1 MRTKRREG
9 RGKPV
14 NDRFKV
20 PFERSLPFET
30 DMAPNAEEELLVV
43 KPWGPQPEKER
54 LRPPTYNAEDYAI
67 ALRRWGRRPLG
78 SVQDSQGTLPST
90 TSSSSGYASGSGE
103 MTLRQFTS
111 VSELLNKLRADLRLA
126 FPSFVQEFA
135 SPPADG
141 ITLLLETLRGVQ
153 LAQSSPP
160 SSGHTG
166 PRVGTRRAALDELG
180 CVECLAACTER
191 CTDAPRLL
199 VQAQPGL
206 LALAVCLTSSLNRSR
221 VLALQVTIVT
231 SVPSTNVGTVSQK
244 RSRLRSYVQY
254 RTRLLHPWTLDSV
267 AWPMLAS
274 LVWISSYIDR
284 VLTNLEDSLR
294 REERV
299 REPLELE
306 SWPGSPRT
314 ISFFQLLTKVCQTPG
329 GHAIVSEAVSTLRL
343 KYGEGGRFRFLA
355 GALLA
360 PRAAIALRVA
370 GVSFLNA
377 FLKSAPRTQT
387 RLYIQ
392 AEACEAG
399 LEPQVLQEW
408 LKELDGREEDALN
421 DLLHKEVQKWSHNC
435 VDVDAL
441 QRRVVRA
448 EETCRIL
455 SKKVSALQTQ
465 LQQMQLEKLNNYNL
479 EDREKMTVLGTK
491 QSPKMSS
498 NAEDE
503 GISSSERSSSPENT
517 KHQSRTNHQK
527 VNSSPDNDQETTI
540 DDVIEEL
547 RIIVKDAE
555 EEIGDKNHEQN
566 QMDRSEQDFYNENS
580 SKAKLHRTSSKVSL
594 NNSETYI
601 YDKVLKRD
609 HQMDGK
615 IAKSNTSSNV
625 SQSVIKGEQVT
636 YFGNDRDY
644 STDSSGGRRTNG
656 DTRRVSKSSVEGSVK
671 IVVKGPD
678 VEEAIVPTILHPQ
691 PPRRS
696 PPCLSAIMAV
706 RHCDFDQ
713 EEVFN
718 SHDEDIEEETLG
730 DGSDSLLSASRLK
743 YNGKNQTYEEQ
754 IKTTEIDHFQKQS
767 NRKETESS
775 VDGKLKKSF
784 DDLRRFSES
793 EIKDKKT
800 IRNYETSCN
809 VKSRTSN
816 ETKSNNRQTDGI
828 SQRHSTKYRSEVE
841 KRKLLRRSASHDYLE
856 SSASSPRSKR
866 SNKSR
871 VETHI
876 RKFESLNSFDDH
888 RSLQSYGRHGSSE
901 NLSKQEQFFAEE
913 SSKSRM
919 RRSESFHHVSH
930 IAKKDQCS
938 SQGGSDSGL
947 FYVTDFNLEPLVTR
961 RPRSIEAPKSPNLLT
976 KSLDRIDEGLDSMID
991 IVIMEE
997 KSQWSSNKYQ
1007 SKTKKPREE
1016 RTLVRSKSSRLE
1028 DSKSCFEL
1036 GSKSRKEESKC
1047 KHLKSDE
1054 YYSGHASNKQL
1065 RSDELYEEQRNR
1077 EWNELNSSR
1086 KHNELDFDC
1095 TPMILMKNGVRHNS
1109 FCQNENI
1116 GNRFSNKSMDSG
1128 IFAGRTYDTFGLGKN
1143 RFNAG
1148 KYSGNQ
1154 QMKESPIGRRNTTS
1168 STGGNR
1174 GKVTDVVSGL
1184 Y

>member
-1 MRTKRREG
+1 
-9 RGKPV
+9 
-14 NDRFKV
+14 
-20 PFERSLPFET
+20 
-30 DMAPNAEEELLVV
+30 MAPNAEEELLVV

-180 CVECLAACTER
+180 CVECLAACAER

-221 VLALQVTIVT
+221 VLALQ
-231 SVPSTNVGTVSQK
+231 
-244 RSRLRSYVQY
+244 
-254 RTRLLHPWTLDSV
+254 
-267 AWPMLAS
+267 
-274 LVWISSYIDR
+274 
-284 VLTNLEDSLR
+284 
-294 REERV
+294 
-299 REPLELE
+299 
-306 SWPGSPRT
+306 
-314 ISFFQLLTKVCQTPG
+314 LLTKVCQAPG
-329 GHAIVSEAVSTLRL
+329 GHAAVSEAVSTLRL

-421 DLLHKEVQKWSHNC
+421 DLLHKEVQRWAHNC

-455 SKKVSALQTQ
+455 SKKVSSLQIELHQ
-465 LQQMQLEKLNNYNL
+465 LQLEKLNNYNL
-479 EDREKMTVLGTK
+479 EDREKVTVHGTK
-491 QSPKMSS
+491 QSPKVSS

-517 KHQSRTNHQK
+517 KHQTLRVNHHQK
-527 VNSSPDNDQETTI
+527 LNASSSPDNDQETTI

-555 EEIGDKNHEQN
+555 EEFGDQNREQARIERVAS
-566 QMDRSEQDFYNENS
+566 QDRTCNGHATKTNLY
-580 SKAKLHRTSSKVSL
+580 
-594 NNSETYI
+594 NNSDTYSF
-601 YDKVLKRD
+601 DKTTKRD
-609 HQMDGK
+609 QQTNGK
-615 IAKSNTSSNV
+615 LAKSNAGSNV

-644 STDSSGGRRTNG
+644 GVDSNGVRRPSS

-678 VEEAIVPTILHPQ
+678 VEDAIVPTILYPQ

-706 RHCDFDQ
+706 RHGDFVDH
-713 EEVFN
+713 EETYN
-718 SHDEDIEEETLG
+718 SHDEEIEEETLG

-743 YNGKNQTYEEQ
+743 YNGKSPAYEEP
-754 IKTTEIDHFQKQS
+754 IRNADVDRFQKPS
-767 NRKETESS
+767 AKEHENEDDVKS
-775 VDGKLKKSF
+775 KKGF
-784 DDLRRFSES
+784 DDTRRFVENSKT
-793 EIKDKKT
+793 KDKKSS
-800 IRNYETSCN
+800 RSFENSCGPT
-809 VKSRTSN
+809 KSRATN
-816 ETKSNNRQTDGI
+816 ESRSNNRTSDGFV
-828 SQRHSTKYRSEVE
+828 QRHGSKYRSEVE

-856 SSASSPRSKR
+856 SSASSPRSRR
-866 SNKSR
+866 SGRSR
-871 VETHI
+871 VESHI
-876 RKFESLNSFDDH
+876 RKFESLNSFDEH
-888 RSLQSYGRHGSSE
+888 RSLQSYGRPGSSE
-901 NLSKQEQFFAEE
+901 NLSKQEQQFYGDE
-913 SSKSRM
+913 STRGRM
-919 RRSESFHHVSH
+919 RRSESFHHVSQVG
-930 IAKKDQCS
+930 KKDQCS
-938 SQGGSDSGL
+938 SRGGSDSGL
-947 FYVTDFNLEPLVTR
+947 FYVTDFNLEPFVTR
-961 RPRSIEAPKSPNLLT
+961 RPRSIEAPKSPSLLT
-976 KSLDRIDEGLDSMID
+976 KSLDRIDEGLDSMVD
-991 IVIMEE
+991 IVITEE
-997 KSQWSSNKYQ
+997 KNQWNSGKYQ
-1007 SKTKKPREE
+1007 SKTRKSRED
-1016 RTLVRSKSSRLE
+1016 RLLVRSKSNRLE
-1028 DSKSCFEL
+1028 DSRSCCEL
-1036 GSKSRKEESKC
+1036 NTRGRKEETRD
-1047 KHLKSDE
+1047 KHLKNDE
-1054 YYSGHASNKQL
+1054 FYSGHVNNKQL
-1065 RSDELYEEQRNR
+1065 RNDELYEEQRNR
-1077 EWNELNSSR
+1077 EWNCQNELNSTR
-1086 KHNELDFDC
+1086 KNGDLDFDC
-1095 TPMILMKNGVRHNS
+1095 TPVILTKNGVRHNS
-1109 FCQNENI
+1109 FSQNENI
-1116 GNRFSNKSMDSG
+1116 GSRFSNRSKDSG
-1128 IFAGRTYDTFGLGKN
+1128 IFAGRTYDTFGLGKS

-1154 QMKESPIGRRNTTS
+1154 QIKESPIGRRNTTS
-1168 STGGNR
+1168 SVIGSR

>member
-1 MRTKRREG
+1 MGNARSQPCR
-9 RGKPV
+9 RGKQLYLFYLIHRTWSIV
-14 NDRFKV
+14 AEHRKDNDRSYDTD
-20 PFERSLPFET
+20 PETELSSRCSGCNGCDYRQDSLTFDSES
-30 DMAPNAEEELLVV
+30 DMAPNADEELLVV
-43 KPWGPQPEKER
+43 KPWGLQPEKER

-111 VSELLNKLRADLRLA
+111 VSELLNKLRTDLRLA

-180 CVECLAACTER
+180 CVECLAACAER

-221 VLALQVTIVT
+221 VLALQ
-231 SVPSTNVGTVSQK
+231 
-244 RSRLRSYVQY
+244 
-254 RTRLLHPWTLDSV
+254 
-267 AWPMLAS
+267 
-274 LVWISSYIDR
+274 
-284 VLTNLEDSLR
+284 
-294 REERV
+294 
-299 REPLELE
+299 
-306 SWPGSPRT
+306 
-314 ISFFQLLTKVCQTPG
+314 LLTKVCQAPG
-329 GHAIVSEAVSTLRL
+329 GHAAVSEAVSTLRL

-421 DLLHKEVQKWSHNC
+421 ELLHKEVQKWTHNC
-435 VDVDAL
+435 VDVDTL

-455 SKKVSALQTQ
+455 SKKVSALQAELQQ
-465 LQQMQLEKLNNYNL
+465 LQVEKLNSYNR
-479 EDREKMTVLGTK
+479 EDREKVTVLGPK
-491 QSPKMSS
+491 QSPKVSS

-503 GISSSERSSSPENT
+503 GISSSERSSSPENG
-517 KHQSRTNHQK
+517 KHQMRNHQK
-527 VNSSPDNDQETTI
+527 HSSSPDNDQETTI

-555 EEIGDKNHEQN
+555 QEFGDKNREEKERIPQN
-566 QMDRSEQDFYNENS
+566 TSKDQAFKSSESYMLDR
-580 SKAKLHRTSSKVSL
+580 
-594 NNSETYI
+594 
-601 YDKVLKRD
+601 VLKRD
-609 HQMDGK
+609 QQSDAK
-615 IAKSNTSSNV
+615 ISKSNPGSTV
-625 SQSVIKGEQVT
+625 SQSMAKGEQVT

-644 STDSSGGRRTNG
+644 STDSGSNRRLNP
-656 DTRRVSKSSVEGSVK
+656 DARRISKSSVDGSVK
-671 IVVKGPD
+671 IVIKGPD
-678 VEEAIVPTILHPQ
+678 IEDAIVPTILHPQ

-696 PPCLSAIMAV
+696 PPCLSTIMAV
-706 RHCDFDQ
+706 RHCDFPDH
-713 EEVFN
+713 EETYN
-718 SHDEDIEEETLG
+718 SHDEEIEEETLG

-743 YNGKNQTYEEQ
+743 YNGKNQTYEER
-754 IKTTEIDHFQKQS
+754 IRNANGNHFQKQS
-767 NRKETESS
+767 RNVDEEQ
-775 VDGKLKKSF
+775 DGKLKKSY
-784 DDLRRFSES
+784 DDLRHFDEG
-793 EIKDKKT
+793 EKDKKT
-800 IRNYETSCN
+800 IRNYESSCRA
-809 VKSRTSN
+809 KN
-816 ETKSNNRQTDGI
+816 ETKSRQDGFV
-828 SQRHSTKYRSEVE
+828 QRHNSKYRSEVE
-841 KRKLLRRSASHDYLE
+841 KRKLLRRSTSHDYLE
-856 SSASSPRSKR
+856 SSASSPRSRR
-866 SNKSR
+866 SGRSR
-871 VETHI
+871 VESHI
-876 RKFESLNSFDDH
+876 RKFESLNSFDEH
-888 RSLQSYGRHGSSE
+888 RSLQSYGRPGSSE
-901 NLSKQEQFFAEE
+901 NLSKQEHQFFED
-913 SSKSRM
+913 SSRNRM

-930 IAKKDQCS
+930 VAKKEQCS
-938 SQGGSDSGL
+938 SRGGSDSGL
-947 FYVTDFNLEPLVTR
+947 FYVTDFNLEPLLTR
-961 RPRSIEAPKSPNLLT
+961 KPTSIEAPKSPSLQT
-976 KSLDRIDEGLDSMID
+976 KSLDRIDEGLDSMVD
-991 IVIMEE
+991 IVITEE
-997 KSQWSSNKYQ
+997 KSQWRSGKHQ
-1007 SKTKKPREE
+1007 KIKKSREE
-1016 RTLVRSKSSRLE
+1016 RQVIRSKSNRLE
-1028 DSKSCFEL
+1028 DTRNCYDIDA
-1036 GSKSRKEESKC
+1036 KSRQEESRS
-1047 KHLKSDE
+1047 KHLKNDE
-1054 YYSGHASNKQL
+1054 LYNVSVNNKQL

-1077 EWNELNSSR
+1077 EWNCQNELNSAKR
-1086 KHNELDFDC
+1086 NDLDFDC
-1095 TPMILMKNGVRHNS
+1095 APMIMAKNGPKNNS
-1109 FCQNENI
+1109 FSQHENI
-1116 GNRFSNKSMDSG
+1116 ANRFTSRPNDSG
-1128 IFAGRTYDTFGLGKN
+1128 IFASRTYDTFGLGKN

-1154 QMKESPIGRRNTTS
+1154 QIKESPVGRRNTTS
-1168 STGGNR
+1168 SATGNR

>member
-1 MRTKRREG
+1 MGNARSQPCR
-9 RGKPV
+9 RGKPPYLLYLIHKTWNIV
-14 NDRFKV
+14 ADQRKEQDRSDDTDQ
-20 PFERSLPFET
+20 ETDLSSRCSGCNGCDYRQDSLIFDSET

-160 SSGHTG
+160 TSGHTG

-180 CVECLAACTER
+180 CVECLAACAER
-191 CTDAPRLL
+191 CADAPRLL

-221 VLALQVTIVT
+221 VLALQ
-231 SVPSTNVGTVSQK
+231 
-244 RSRLRSYVQY
+244 
-254 RTRLLHPWTLDSV
+254 
-267 AWPMLAS
+267 
-274 LVWISSYIDR
+274 
-284 VLTNLEDSLR
+284 
-294 REERV
+294 
-299 REPLELE
+299 
-306 SWPGSPRT
+306 
-314 ISFFQLLTKVCQTPG
+314 LLTKVCQTPG
-329 GHAIVSEAVSTLRL
+329 GHAAVSEAVSTLRL

-421 DLLHKEVQKWSHNC
+421 DLLHKEVQKWTHNC

-465 LQQMQLEKLNNYNL
+465 VQQLQLEKLNNYNL
-479 EDREKMTVLGTK
+479 EDREKMTLLGTK
-491 QSPKMSS
+491 QSPKVSS

-517 KHQSRTNHQK
+517 KHQSRSNHQK
-527 VNSSPDNDQETTI
+527 MNPSPDNDQETTI
-540 DDVIEEL
+540 EDVIEEL

-555 EEIGDKNHEQN
+555 EEFGDKNHEQ
-566 QMDRSEQDFYNENS
+566 DRIDHVTDQDFCNE
-580 SKAKLHRTSSKVSL
+580 HRTSSKISL
-594 NNSETYI
+594 NNSEAYL

-609 HQMDGK
+609 QTDAK
-615 IAKSNTSSNV
+615 IPNSNTGSNM

-636 YFGNDRDY
+636 YFGNERDY
-644 STDSSGGRRTNG
+644 SIDSSSAKRLNG
-656 DTRRVSKSSVEGSVK
+656 ETRRVSKSSVDGSVK

-706 RHCDFDQ
+706 RHCDFIDQ
-713 EEVFN
+713 EEPYN

-743 YNGKNQTYEEQ
+743 YNGKSQPYEEQ
-754 IKTTEIDHFQKQS
+754 IRTTDMDHFQKQCK
-767 NRKETESS
+767 KEIEN
-775 VDGKLKKSF
+775 DGETKTTKKSLEDVRHF
-784 DDLRRFSES
+784 GEDEV
-793 EIKDKKT
+793 KDKKT
-800 IRNYETSCN
+800 IRNYESSCSGKN
-809 VKSRTSN
+809 RTSN
-816 ETKSNNRQTDGI
+816 ESRSSKQTDGFA
-828 SQRHSTKYRSEVE
+828 QRHGSKYRSEVE
-841 KRKLLRRSASHDYLE
+841 KRKLLRRSSSHDYLE

-866 SNKSR
+866 SSRSR
-871 VETHI
+871 VESQI
-876 RKFESLNSFDDH
+876 RKFESLNSFDEH
-888 RSLQSYGRHGSSE
+888 RSLQSYGRSSE
-901 NLSKQEQFFAEE
+901 NLSKEEQVFGDEN
-913 SSKSRM
+913 SRNRM

-930 IAKKDQCS
+930 VARKERCS

-947 FYVTDFNLEPLVTR
+947 LYVTDFNLEPLLTR
-961 RPRSIEAPKSPNLLT
+961 RPRSIDAPKSPSLLT
-976 KSLDRIDEGLDSMID
+976 KSLDRIDEGLDSMVD
-991 IVIMEE
+991 IVITEE
-997 KSQWSSNKYQ
+997 KGQWSSGKYQ
-1007 SKTKKPREE
+1007 SKTKKARQE
-1016 RTLVRSKSSRLE
+1016 RQLVRSKSSRLE
-1028 DSKSCFEL
+1028 ESRSCYEL
-1036 GSKSRKEESKC
+1036 DTKGRKEESRS
-1047 KHLKSDE
+1047 KHLRNDE
-1054 YYSGHASNKQL
+1054 LYSGHVNNKQL

-1077 EWNELNSSR
+1077 EWNCQNEQNSTRKNELNL
-1086 KHNELDFDC
+1086 NC
-1095 TPMILMKNGVRHNS
+1095 TPMILTKNGMRHNS
-1109 FCQNENI
+1109 FSQNETM
-1116 GNRFSNKSMDSG
+1116 GNKFTNRSTDSG

-1154 QMKESPIGRRNTTS
+1154 PVKKESPAGRRNTTPAII
-1168 STGGNR
+1168 GNR

>member
-1 MRTKRREG
+1 
-9 RGKPV
+9 
-14 NDRFKV
+14 
-20 PFERSLPFET
+20 
-30 DMAPNAEEELLVV
+30 MAPNAEEELLVV

-78 SVQDSQGTLPST
+78 SVQDSHGTLPST

-141 ITLLLETLRGVQ
+141 VTLLLETLRGVQ

-221 VLALQVTIVT
+221 VLALQ
-231 SVPSTNVGTVSQK
+231 
-244 RSRLRSYVQY
+244 
-254 RTRLLHPWTLDSV
+254 
-267 AWPMLAS
+267 
-274 LVWISSYIDR
+274 
-284 VLTNLEDSLR
+284 
-294 REERV
+294 
-299 REPLELE
+299 
-306 SWPGSPRT
+306 
-314 ISFFQLLTKVCQTPG
+314 LLTKVCQTPG
-329 GHAIVSEAVSTLRL
+329 GHVVVSEAVSTLRL

-399 LEPQVLQEW
+399 LEPQVLHEW
-408 LKELDGREEDALN
+408 LKELDGREEDALH

-455 SKKVSALQTQ
+455 GKKVSALQTQ

-479 EDREKMTVLGTK
+479 EDNREKMTVLSTK
-491 QSPKMSS
+491 QSPKVSS

-517 KHQSRTNHQK
+517 KHQPRAASRQK
-527 VNSSPDNDQETTI
+527 GTSNVSPADNDQETTI

-555 EEIGDKNHEQN
+555 EEIGDKSRHEQN
-566 QMDRSEQDFYNENS
+566 RIDQGFYNAEDS
-580 SKAKLHRTSSKVSL
+580 AEIKLRRTGSKVSL
-594 NNSETYI
+594 DNSEAYV

-609 HQMDGK
+609 RPTDAK
-615 IAKSNTSSNV
+615 ATLKSNTGSNV

-644 STDSSGGRRTNG
+644 STDSN
-656 DTRRVSKSSVEGSVK
+656 DEARRVSKSSVEGSVK

-691 PPRRS
+691 PPRKS

-706 RHCDFDQ
+706 RRCDFIDQ
-713 EEVFN
+713 EEAFN
-718 SHDEDIEEETLG
+718 SHDEDIEDETLG

-743 YNGKNQTYEEQ
+743 YSGKSETFEGQVKN
-754 IKTTEIDHFQKQS
+754 TEVDHFQKQCG
-767 NRKETESS
+767 RKETESGNDRKS
-775 VDGKLKKSF
+775 LKKSF
-784 DDLRRFSES
+784 DDLRRFSGS
-793 EIKDKKT
+793 ETKEKKT

-809 VKSRTSN
+809 AKSRTTN
-816 ETKSNNRQTDGI
+816 DAKSNNRHDGVF
-828 SQRHSTKYRSEVE
+828 SQRHGSKYRSEVE

-866 SNKSR
+866 S
-871 VETHI
+871 
-876 RKFESLNSFDDH
+876 
-888 RSLQSYGRHGSSE
+888 G
-901 NLSKQEQFFAEE
+901 
-913 SSKSRM
+913 KSRM

-930 IAKKDQCS
+930 VARKDQCSS

-947 FYVTDFNLEPLVTR
+947 FYITDFNLEPLVTR

-991 IVIMEE
+991 IVITEE
-997 KSQWSSNKYQ
+997 RSQWSSSKYQ
-1007 SKTKKPREE
+1007 SKTKKSREE
-1016 RTLVRSKSSRLE
+1016 RTLIRSKSSRLE
-1028 DSKSCFEL
+1028 DSRSCFEL
-1036 GSKSRKEESKC
+1036 GSKARKEESKS
-1047 KHLKSDE
+1047 KHLKNDE
-1054 YYSGHASNKQL
+1054 FYSGHVSNKQL

-1077 EWNELNSSR
+1077 EWNETNCSR
-1086 KHNELDFDC
+1086 RNELDLDC
-1095 TPMILMKNGVRHNS
+1095 TQLILTKNGARHNS
-1109 FCQNENI
+1109 FCQNETI
-1116 GNRFSNKSMDSG
+1116 GNRFLNKSMDSG
-1128 IFAGRTYDTFGLGKN
+1128 IFAGRTYDTFGLGKS

-1154 QMKESPIGRRNTTS
+1154 QVKESPIGRRNTTS
-1168 STGGNR
+1168 SAGGNR

>member
-1 MRTKRREG
+1 
-9 RGKPV
+9 
-14 NDRFKV
+14 
-20 PFERSLPFET
+20 
-30 DMAPNAEEELLVV
+30 MAPNAEEELLVV

-221 VLALQVTIVT
+221 VLAL
-231 SVPSTNVGTVSQK
+231 
-244 RSRLRSYVQY
+244 
-254 RTRLLHPWTLDSV
+254 
-267 AWPMLAS
+267 
-274 LVWISSYIDR
+274 
-284 VLTNLEDSLR
+284 
-294 REERV
+294 
-299 REPLELE
+299 
-306 SWPGSPRT
+306 
-314 ISFFQLLTKVCQTPG
+314 QLLTKVCQTPG

>member
-1 MRTKRREG
+1 MDTSCQATTRRAQWLSPIERCLSPTTTYLPNRSTNVVETLTR
-9 RGKPV
+9 RGIQLFIFHFFL
-14 NDRFKV
+14 RC
-20 PFERSLPFET
+20 ET

-78 SVQDSQGTLPST
+78 SVQDSHGTLPST

-221 VLALQVTIVT
+221 VLALQ
-231 SVPSTNVGTVSQK
+231 
-244 RSRLRSYVQY
+244 
-254 RTRLLHPWTLDSV
+254 
-267 AWPMLAS
+267 
-274 LVWISSYIDR
+274 
-284 VLTNLEDSLR
+284 
-294 REERV
+294 
-299 REPLELE
+299 
-306 SWPGSPRT
+306 
-314 ISFFQLLTKVCQTPG
+314 LLTKVCQTPG
-329 GHAIVSEAVSTLRL
+329 GHAVVSEAVSTLRL

-377 FLKSAPRTQT
+377 FLKSASRTQT

-527 VNSSPDNDQETTI
+527 VSASPDNDQETTI

-555 EEIGDKNHEQN
+555 QEIGDKNHEQN
-566 QMDRSEQDFYNENS
+566 RIDHADQDFYNENS
-580 SKAKLHRTSSKVSL
+580 SKTKLHRTNSKASL
-594 NNSETYI
+594 NNSETYV
-601 YDKVLKRD
+601 YEKVLKRD
-609 HQMDGK
+609 HQTDTK
-615 IAKSNTSSNV
+615 ILKSNTGSNV

-644 STDSSGGRRTNG
+644 STDSSGGRRLNG
-656 DTRRVSKSSVEGSVK
+656 ETRRVSKSSVEGSVK

-691 PPRRS
+691 PPRKS

-706 RHCDFDQ
+706 RHCDFIDQ
-713 EEVFN
+713 EEAFN
-718 SHDEDIEEETLG
+718 SHDEDIEDETLG

-743 YNGKNQTYEEQ
+743 YNGKNQAYEEQ
-754 IKTTEIDHFQKQS
+754 IKNTEVDHFQKQC
-767 NRKETESS
+767 NRKETENTS
-775 VDGKLKKSF
+775 DRKMKKSF
-784 DDLRRFSES
+784 DDLRCFSEN
-793 EIKDKKT
+793 EIKEKKT

-809 VKSRTSN
+809 TKNKTTN
-816 ETKSNNRQTDGI
+816 ETKSSNRQTDGI
-828 SQRHSTKYRSEVE
+828 SHRHSSKYRSEVE

-866 SNKSR
+866 SSKSR
-871 VETHI
+871 VENHI

-888 RSLQSYGRHGSSE
+888 RSLQSYGRPGSSE
-901 NLSKQEQFFAEE
+901 NLSKQEQFFGEGN
-913 SSKSRM
+913 SRSRM

-930 IAKKDQCS
+930 IARKDQCS

-997 KSQWSSNKYQ
+997 KTQWSSSKYQ
-1007 SKTKKPREE
+1007 SKTKKCREE
-1016 RTLVRSKSSRLE
+1016 RALVRSKSSRLE

-1036 GSKSRKEESKC
+1036 TSKGRKEESKS

-1054 YYSGHASNKQL
+1054 FYSGHMSNKQL

-1086 KHNELDFDC
+1086 KNELDLDC

-1116 GNRFSNKSMDSG
+1116 GNRFLNKSMDSG

-1168 STGGNR
+1168 SAGGNR